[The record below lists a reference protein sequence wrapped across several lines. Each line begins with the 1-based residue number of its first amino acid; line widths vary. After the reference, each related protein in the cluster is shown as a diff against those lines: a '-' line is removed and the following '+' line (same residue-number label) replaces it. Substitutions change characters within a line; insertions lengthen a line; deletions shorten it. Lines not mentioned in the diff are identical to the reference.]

1 MTASNLKPLSQ
12 GYALHDNAPDAAKTL
27 KAARDFES
35 MTINQMLQPMFQSSE
50 DSQNMFSGG
59 AGEQQFRPIL
69 VEQIAK
75 QMENNG
81 GLGMTD
87 AIDRQMLAMQ
97 EKK

>member
-1 MTASNLKPLSQ
+1 MTVSDLPALSQ

-35 MTINQMLQPMFQSSE
+35 MTINQMLQPMFQSSD
-50 DSQNMFSGG
+50 DSQSMFSGG
-59 AGEQQFRPIL
+59 AGEQQFRPML

-87 AIDRQMLAMQ
+87 AINRQMLAMQ
-97 EKK
+97 EQK

>member
-1 MTASNLKPLSQ
+1 MTVSNLKPLSQ

-35 MTINQMLQPMFQSSE
+35 MTINQMLQPMFQSS
-50 DSQNMFSGG
+50 DVSQNMFSGG
-59 AGEQQFRPIL
+59 AGEQQFRPML

-97 EKK
+97 EQK